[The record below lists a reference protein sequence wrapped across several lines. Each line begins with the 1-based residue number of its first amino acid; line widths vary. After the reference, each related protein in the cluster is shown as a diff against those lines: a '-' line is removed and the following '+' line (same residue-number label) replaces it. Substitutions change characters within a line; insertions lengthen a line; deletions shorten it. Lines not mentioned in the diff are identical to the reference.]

1 RGRAVATTSNEKV
14 TRAATR
20 MGAATLATRSI
31 GFVRVWMI
39 ATVLGTTYLGNTYQA
54 SSSVSN
60 VLFELLAAGALS
72 AVLVPTFVEHLDVG
86 NDAETERL
94 AGGVLGLGLVAMG
107 AVTVIG
113 MIAAPAIAR
122 LLTTRAPDPKI
133 GDPQEAL
140 ATFFLYFF

>member
-1 RGRAVATTSNEKV
+1 
-14 TRAATR
+14 

-39 ATVLGTTYLGNTYQA
+39 ATILGTTYLGNTYQA

-86 NDAETERL
+86 NDAEAERL
-94 AGGVLGLGLVAMG
+94 ASGVLGLALLAMG
-107 AVTVIG
+107 VVTVIG
-113 MIAAPAIAR
+113 LILTPEIAR

-133 GDPQEAL
+133 GDQQEAL
-140 ATFFLYFF
+140 S